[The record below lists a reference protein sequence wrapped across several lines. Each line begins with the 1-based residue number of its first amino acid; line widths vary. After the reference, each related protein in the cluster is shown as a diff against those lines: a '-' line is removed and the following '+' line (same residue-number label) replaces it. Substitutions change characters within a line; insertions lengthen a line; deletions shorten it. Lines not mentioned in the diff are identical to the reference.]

1 MATVGIW
8 TAISRV
14 LGFVRDVVIAAALG
28 AGPIAD
34 AFFIAFRLPNF
45 FRQLFG
51 EGAFNA
57 AFVPI
62 FSQKL
67 AQDKLKLS
75 QTSKPETP
83 EPPIESIPDSNP
95 DSNPESNPDS
105 GHYFANQSLALMGL
119 GLLILTILGEIWM
132 SGLVSLLARGFQD
145 ALRFDLAVSL
155 SRITFPYMLLICLA
169 ALYSG
174 ILNSLGKF
182 AAAAAT
188 PVLLN
193 LTTIAAAL
201 FPKLFPSIDRV
212 LAQLFGGTWKIE
224 TILPNIGY
232 SLAWGIL
239 LAGIWQLA
247 WLHRNA
253 AHAGMR
259 LRPVW
264 FYRRESPTQPRR
276 LSPAIAQL
284 LRRMGPGLFGAGIV
298 QVNLL
303 IGTQIATFL
312 PIGAVSYL
320 YYADRLNQLPMA
332 IIATAMG
339 TALLPL
345 MSRQLAKGENEAALD
360 TQNRALEMT
369 LALTLP
375 CMVGLIVLAH
385 PIIHLLFERGEFTPE
400 ATQATSQ
407 VLIGFVIGLPAYCL
421 IKLFTPAF
429 FARNDTKT
437 PVRVGA
443 ITVAVNIALNLG
455 FIAIGLGVVGIALG
469 TALASWLNLAI
480 LILLLRRRGFY
491 HMDSKAKHRV
501 PRLVLA
507 GILQMAGLAVVAKFG
522 HEFFAGFVF
531 AQFTAFKIV
540 ELGGLMVIGGGL
552 YCCAALLCRAIEFEQ
567 AKNALCFDSP

>member
-1 MATVGIW
+1 MPPSPIPEKPATSQSFARAVATVGLW
-8 TAISRV
+8 TAVSRV

-67 AQDKLKLS
+67 AQDKA
-75 QTSKPETP
+75 QPAP
-83 EPPIESIPDSNP
+83 EPVSNPDSNP
-95 DSNPESNPDS
+95 DSAHN
-105 GHYFANQSLALMGL
+105 FANQSVAFMGL

-155 SRITFPYMLLICLA
+155 SRITFPYMFLICLA

-174 ILNSLGKF
+174 VLNSLGKF

-212 LAQLFGGTWKIE
+212 LAQIFGGTWQMEKL
-224 TILPNIGY
+224 LPNIGY

-239 LAGIWQLA
+239 LAGVWQLA

-253 AHAGMR
+253 ARYGMR

-264 FYRRESPTQPRR
+264 FYRRQSPTQPRQ
-276 LSPAIAQL
+276 LSPAIRQL
-284 LRRMGPGLFGAGIV
+284 MQRMGPGLFGAGIV

-320 YYADRLNQLPMA
+320 YYA
-332 IIATAMG
+332 
-339 TALLPL
+339 
-345 MSRQLAKGENEAALD
+345 
-360 TQNRALEMT
+360 
-369 LALTLP
+369 
-375 CMVGLIVLAH
+375 
-385 PIIHLLFERGEFTPE
+385 
-400 ATQATSQ
+400 
-407 VLIGFVIGLPAYCL
+407 
-421 IKLFTPAF
+421 
-429 FARNDTKT
+429 
-437 PVRVGA
+437 
-443 ITVAVNIALNLG
+443 
-455 FIAIGLGVVGIALG
+455 
-469 TALASWLNLAI
+469 
-480 LILLLRRRGFY
+480 
-491 HMDSKAKHRV
+491 
-501 PRLVLA
+501 
-507 GILQMAGLAVVAKFG
+507 
-522 HEFFAGFVF
+522 
-531 AQFTAFKIV
+531 
-540 ELGGLMVIGGGL
+540 
-552 YCCAALLCRAIEFEQ
+552 
-567 AKNALCFDSP
+567 